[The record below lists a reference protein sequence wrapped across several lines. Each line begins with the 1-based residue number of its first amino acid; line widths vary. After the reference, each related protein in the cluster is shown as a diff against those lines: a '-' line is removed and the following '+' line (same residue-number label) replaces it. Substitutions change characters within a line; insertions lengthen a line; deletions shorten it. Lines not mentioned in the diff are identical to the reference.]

1 VSPRV
6 IFYLV
11 IQVDDP
17 FDIEGGEKVGLQD
30 DMKGIDP
37 YL

>member
-1 VSPRV
+1 VGPRL

-17 FDIEGGEKVGLQD
+17 FDVEGREKVG
-30 DMKGIDP
+30 
-37 YL
+37 